1 MVNLATMLHL
11 YRSFYSCRSS
21 PSSQI
26 CKKLDWPLHRALAH
40 GSTLFKSASGKPP
53 CTTFMH
59 MHCSF
64 HANVAMVGERIVS
77 VCGWEGGAT
86 MRSVPVTVIVLSLM
100 SLFWSSFLILGRS
113 IELQDSFSPF
123 DGLLLRIGFSR
134 RLYFY

>member
-1 MVNLATMLHL
+1 
-11 YRSFYSCRSS
+11 
-21 PSSQI
+21 
-26 CKKLDWPLHRALAH
+26 
-40 GSTLFKSASGKPP
+40 
-53 CTTFMH
+53 
-59 MHCSF
+59 
-64 HANVAMVGERIVS
+64 MVGERIVS